1 MLFVLFSHWSQQTS
15 KTIHQTSMNVV
26 CAIQSVTS
34 LLAIGLRE
42 WKTHLIIQKKI
53 EEYWKRR

>member
-15 KTIHQTSMNVV
+15 KTIHQASMNVA

-34 LLAIGLRE
+34 LLAVGLRE
-42 WKTHLIIQKKI
+42 WKTHLIIQIVI
-53 EEYWKRR
+53 EEYWKQR